1 MCKPDPCCSN
11 CDGKVEKKNIDK
23 SLVLFCDVKK
33 KPVKKDGLCQWH
45 DYDENKSQSQDWLY
59 FVCLWRNRG
68 EFSIF

>member
-1 MCKPDPCCSN
+1 MQKDLIKMCKPDPCCSN

-45 DYDENKSQSQDWLY
+45 DYDENKSQS
-59 FVCLWRNRG
+59 
-68 EFSIF
+68 